1 MPIDGSFF
9 SEINSSGFVFLRE
22 ISDTQRGTLRVVIE
36 QAEADK
42 ESSFQDIGGTR
53 ISGLHRVRPTE
64 ESHTYALVWGHY
76 VIYAVSNESFAA
88 AEASAIYSGRCLRVY
103 TKSHFLDYRNAA
115 TIASTKYPGP
125 MQHIGLLTES
135 HVIDVISTVD
145 PQVLRLK

>member
-1 MPIDGSFF
+1 MPIDDSVF

-22 ISDTQRGTLRVVIE
+22 ISDAQRGTLRVVID
-36 QAEADK
+36 QAEAD
-42 ESSFQDIGGTR
+42 EGCTFLDIGGTR

-64 ESHTYALVWGHY
+64 ESHTYSLVWDHY

-103 TKSHFLDYRNAA
+103 TKSRFLDYRNAA
-115 TIASTKYPGP
+115 TIASPEYPAP

-135 HVIDVISTVD
+135 HVIDVISTID
-145 PQVLRLK
+145 PQILRLK